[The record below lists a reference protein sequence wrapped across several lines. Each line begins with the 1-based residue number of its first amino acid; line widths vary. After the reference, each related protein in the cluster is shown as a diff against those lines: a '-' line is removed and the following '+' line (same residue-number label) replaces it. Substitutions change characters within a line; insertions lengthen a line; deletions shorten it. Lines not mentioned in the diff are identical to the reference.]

1 MLTRCFSPSVS
12 QAGGVVQRTPASH
25 VPLVHIGAV
34 LQQELA
40 SYEGSLTDTDRQT
53 EGKHK
58 PGYFQVQQV
67 KQVFKQFY
75 YSIIIIII
83 IGLSIS

>member
-12 QAGGVVQRTPASH
+12 HAGGVVQWTPASH

-40 SYEGSLTDTDRQT
+40 SYEGSLMDGRTDRQT
-53 EGKHK
+53 ARHTDTN
-58 PGYFQVQQV
+58 QVIFRCN
-67 KQVFKQFY
+67 K
-75 YSIIIIII
+75 
-83 IGLSIS
+83 